1 MSRVDALP
9 HAAAVAGPGLGR
21 GRGRVTGRVLGGA
34 GTDRR
39 GRRRR
44 TAPGCPGQQTVA
56 GLHALRRTRPAVMRW
71 RVGAADLVGGQRH
84 PADDRGAAE
93 QRREFDRQRTA
104 GGTNRLAMRGRVR
117 TSRQPGCRSAGGAD
131 GEERRHRLV
140 EAGVLVGCLR
150 RLERAHQLGDRRV
163 VVQPPVEHRI
173 VRNRAVDHLR
183 GAARRHDRAERLD
196 TDFDRPSADDTEAA
210 AAESMSTAA
219 AIELVASLPRDQAE
233 AVLLR
238 AVVGLDARSAGD
250 VLGKGPG
257 AVRVSAH
264 RGLKTLA
271 RRLGE
276 ALSDA
281 AAQGRPVG
289 SGGGS

>member
-1 MSRVDALP
+1 VTGTPARHSVPA
-9 HAAAVAGPGLGR
+9 AGPAADGVV
-21 GRGRVTGRVLGGA
+21 RVPRRAFPDGDGDEEERLLTTLLAARA
-34 GTDRR
+34 GNP
-39 GRRRR
+39 
-44 TAPGCPGQQTVA
+44 TAFEAIYRALTPR
-56 GLHALRRTRPAVMRW
+56 LRRYAR
-71 RVGAADLVGGQRH
+71 GLVGQD
-84 PADDRGAAE
+84 ADDVVAEAWFQIVRDLADFDGDWDAFRGW
-93 QRREFDRQRTA
+93 T
-104 GGTNRLAMRGRVR
+104 T
-117 TSRQPGCRSAGGAD
+117 
-131 GEERRHRLV
+131 
-140 EAGVLVGCLR
+140 
-150 RLERAHQLGDRRV
+150 
-163 VVQPPVEHRI
+163 RI